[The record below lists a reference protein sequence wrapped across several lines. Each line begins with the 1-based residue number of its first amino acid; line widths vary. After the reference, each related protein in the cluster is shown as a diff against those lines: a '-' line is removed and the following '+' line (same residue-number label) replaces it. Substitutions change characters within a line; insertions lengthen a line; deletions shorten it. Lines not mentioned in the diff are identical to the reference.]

1 MTQQTAPFIET
12 KYGWDYGESGW
23 NGGMDE
29 NLLKYSILFDR
40 NIDGIVSSLPSVVN
54 GTAYFL
60 TTDNRIYF
68 GVNSAWYSSPVPK
81 WFILVNKASGVTYQ
95 FNGTVLAQVDSPAEV
110 EGRLDAVELTIST
123 LGTAA
128 YEDIDFFATQA
139 ELDIASAQSS
149 TYTDTKVNTLST
161 NLSNNTSETLGSSL
175 VGFKPLGVPTGRTVQ
190 AKLRE
195 TVSVTDFGALGDGVT
210 DDTVAIQTAINSGV
224 KNLIFPAGIYMIG
237 AAGLTGVS
245 NQSWKGAGKTLTTI
259 KMSVAPTLDMV
270 YIQQKQNVSI
280 SDICFDGNGKL
291 TAGVGHFPS
300 LLPCIHIS
308 ECTQVDVNDCKFIGF
323 YNIGLFCNV
332 VKQCSIRRNHVDRG
346 AAATFINHGIGV
358 SGESVEVRIE
368 GNRCYYSQISL
379 NGINCIIDG
388 NVVTGWGFSAGINI
402 QATSSCYNLVINGNI
417 CHDSNQALDI
427 SPYSPQ
433 GIENWAA
440 NSVISN
446 NVCFG
451 NFGDGIGNGG
461 SNCVISNNTCFNN
474 KSYGIFNTYQDA
486 TFNASGTTVTGNNLY
501 DTRVGAARTQLG
513 GYAEQPGGLF
523 TGIMFSN
530 NPCTNNIGANVFNGS
545 NRNTA
550 AQYDWTPVTVFT
562 NSWLDFGGGTFSP
575 VSYYKDTDGIV
586 HLRGA
591 IKSGTVAAA
600 AFLLPVGFRPS
611 GSSYFPCVSNN
622 AFGFFNIT
630 SGGGVVLQVGSNT
643 YASLDGISFRAG

>member
-128 YEDIDFFATQA
+128 YEDIAFFATQT

-161 NLSNNTSETLGSSL
+161 NLSNNTSATLGSSL

-195 TVSVTDFGALGDGVT
+195 TVSVTDFGALGDGIT

-224 KNLIFPAGIYMIG
+224 KNLIFPAGTYMIG

-245 NQSWKGAGKTLTTI
+245 NQSWKGAGKWITTI

-270 YIQQKQNVSI
+270 YIQQKLNFKI
-280 SDICFDGNGKL
+280 DGITFDGNGKL
-291 TAGVGHFPS
+291 TAGVGHYPS
-300 LLPCIHIS
+300 LLPCIHLS
-308 ECTQVDVNDCKFIGF
+308 ECTKFEIENCGFIGF
-323 YNIGLFCNV
+323 YNCGLLANV
-332 VKQCSIRRNHVDRG
+332 VKQCSINSNYVDR
-346 AAATFINHGIGV
+346 ATAATFINHGIGV
-358 SGESVEVRIE
+358 SGESEDVTIKS
-368 GNRCYYSQISL
+368 NTCYYSQISL
-379 NGINCIIDG
+379 NAINSLIEG
-388 NVVTGWGFSAGINI
+388 NLVSKWGFSAGINI
-402 QATSSCYNLVINGNI
+402 QATSSCYNIIINANI

-427 SPYSPQ
+427 SPYAPQ

-446 NVCFG
+446 NICFG

-461 SNCVISNNTCFNN
+461 RNCNITDNNCFNN
-474 KSYGIFNTYQDA
+474 KAYGIYNTYQDS
-486 TFNASGTTVTGNNLY
+486 TFNASGTTVSGNNLY
-501 DTRVGAARTQLG
+501 DTRVGGARTQLA
-513 GYAEQPGGLF
+513 GYAEQLGGL
-523 TGIMFSN
+523 TGIMFSK
-530 NPCTNNIGANVFNGS
+530 NPCTNNLGTNVFNCTL
-545 NRNTA
+545 RNIA
-550 AQYDWTPVTVFT
+550 AQYDWTDVTSFQ
-562 NSWLDFGGGTFSP
+562 NSWVDFGGGTFST
-575 VSYYKDTDGIV
+575 VGYYKDTDGIV

-591 IKSGTVAAA
+591 VKSGTVASP
-600 AFLLPVGFRPS
+600 AFTLPTGFRPS
-611 GSSYFPCVSNN
+611 ALSYFPCVSNN
-622 AFGFFNIT
+622 LFGFMSIGA
-630 SGGGVVLQVGSNT
+630 GGGVTPQSGSNS
-643 YASLDGISFRAG
+643 YFSLDGISFRAA